1 MFYHLAVYTK
11 HTQQKKITKH
21 EHRKKNSDGNTPLSL
36 SCMFTCANEGLPRQ
50 SVGDI
55 MKISNSS
62 IPSWSESST
71 ISKSEVQRIIGLPI
85 GASPTENIIW
95 AGDATVTSAVD
106 ADVESTKKNHKT

>member
-1 MFYHLAVYTK
+1 
-11 HTQQKKITKH
+11 
-21 EHRKKNSDGNTPLSL
+21 
-36 SCMFTCANEGLPRQ
+36 MFTCANEGLPRQ

-71 ISKSEVQRIIGLPI
+71 ISKSEVQRIIGLPT
-85 GASPTENIIW
+85 GASPTENIIC

-106 ADVESTKKNHKT
+106 AEEEPTKQQILTIRAQHDTMAGGATLST

>member
-1 MFYHLAVYTK
+1 
-11 HTQQKKITKH
+11 
-21 EHRKKNSDGNTPLSL
+21 
-36 SCMFTCANEGLPRQ
+36 MFTCANEGLPRQ

-85 GASPTENIIW
+85 GASPTGNIIW

-106 ADVESTKKNHKT
+106 AEEPTKQQNLIIRAQHDTMAVGATLCT

>member
-1 MFYHLAVYTK
+1 
-11 HTQQKKITKH
+11 
-21 EHRKKNSDGNTPLSL
+21 
-36 SCMFTCANEGLPRQ
+36 
-50 SVGDI
+50 

-71 ISKSEVQRIIGLPI
+71 ISKSEVQRIIGLPT

-106 ADVESTKKNHKT
+106 AEEEPTKQEILIIRAQHDTMAVGITLST